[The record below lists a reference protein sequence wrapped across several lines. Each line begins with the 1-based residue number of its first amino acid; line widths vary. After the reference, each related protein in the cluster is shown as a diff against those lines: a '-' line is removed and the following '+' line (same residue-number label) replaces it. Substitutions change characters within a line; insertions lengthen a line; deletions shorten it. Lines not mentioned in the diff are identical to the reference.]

1 MDSEGIAPFLLL
13 AGGLIFSA
21 LSKHLKKKRA
31 AAAPQRPAAPAP
43 LPQSP
48 VRDRITPS
56 RKKWVPTPI
65 PVAEPKPIALKPRKS
80 SRLRQIILSDA
91 ILNRPK
97 W

>member
-1 MDSEGIAPFLLL
+1 MDSEGIAPLLLL

-21 LSKHLKKKRA
+21 ISNHLKKKRA
-31 AAAPQRPAAPAP
+31 AAAAQRPAAPAP

-48 VRDRITPS
+48 IRDRITPS
-56 RKKWVPTPI
+56 RKKWAPAPI
-65 PVAEPKPIALKPRKS
+65 PVAAPKLIAHKSRKT